1 MAVSV
6 TLPFPTSAN
15 RLWRSTKASGKP
27 HLSSEYVAWREA
39 ARRAIPM
46 SAIGKITGKHSIE
59 IVADRPDRRKRDI
72 DNLCKATL
80 DALKGN
86 KFMKGVIEDDSDTE
100 ALSIRWAGDEP
111 VKPAMIRVTVCARA
125 PE

>member
-1 MAVSV
+1 MMVQVSI
-6 TLPFPTSAN
+6 PYPTSAN
-15 RLWRSTKASGKP
+15 RLWRSNAKSKTP
-27 HLSSEYVAWREA
+27 YLNPDYLAWKEA

-59 IVADRPDRRKRDI
+59 IVADRPDRRRRDV
-72 DNLCKATL
+72 DNLLKATL

-111 VKPAMIRVTVCARA
+111 VKPAMLHIVVSARA